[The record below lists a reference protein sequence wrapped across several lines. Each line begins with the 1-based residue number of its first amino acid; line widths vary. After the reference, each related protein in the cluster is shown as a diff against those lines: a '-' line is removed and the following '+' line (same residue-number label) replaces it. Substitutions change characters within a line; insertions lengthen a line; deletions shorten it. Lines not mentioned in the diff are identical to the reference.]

1 VLVPTGPPT
10 VAVDDTLWRRSGPR
24 LHGAAWHHDGNGP
37 GRHRPAWGHRWV
49 VLGIIVAVPMT
60 NRPVCLP
67 LLARL
72 WVPGDPEHTPQK
84 LARELLDLLA
94 AHLGDRRVH
103 LVGDA
108 AYIGQVM
115 RNLPEQVTVTA
126 RLRADAVLH
135 EVPPPRTGRPG
146 RPRTRGAR
154 LPDLAHLAGMTR
166 YAWTRVQVRCYGTRA
181 DREVLAL
188 RCLWY
193 GALKGQMVQVVLS
206 RCLGAPDGYDLAIVS
221 TDLVATPQALIE
233 RYADRWPI
241 ETMFLQARHL
251 VGVGQARTRT
261 RRSVERVVPFGLACY
276 SCWSSGMPTTASP
289 PPISQPT
296 APARRGTGTSRRS
309 RSPTCSPRSG
319 VRSGWR
325 NFGRV
330 TLTWT
335 TVSYSQTGW
344 SPASTRRITPKLE
357 EKQPYLIGIHAE

>member
-72 WVPGDPEHTPQK
+72 WVPGDPEHTPQR

-276 SCWSSGMPTTASP
+276 SLLVIWYAHHG
-289 PPISQPT
+289 QPT
-296 APARRGTGTSRRS
+296 ADLAAHRARAPWYRHKQAVSVPDMLAALRRALWVAQFRQGHPDLDHRELFPDGLVTGLYPA
-309 RSPTCSPRSG
+309 
-319 VRSGWR
+319 
-325 NFGRV
+325 
-330 TLTWT
+330 
-335 TVSYSQTGW
+335 
-344 SPASTRRITPKLE
+344 A
-357 EKQPYLIGIHAE
+357 